1 MCHSLANI
9 EHHHFK
15 YESHR
20 RPGDA
25 HVHFLGAGAFSFGEG
40 ITLEDGDQM
49 VIEWNGYGRALRN
62 PIAVDK
68 SVEQPVQVAAL

>member
-15 YESHR
+15 YEAHR

-25 HVHFLGAGAFSFGEG
+25 HVHFLGADAFSFGDG
-40 ITLEDGDQM
+40 VSLSDGDH
-49 VIEWNGYGRALRN
+49 VAIHWEGFGRALRN
-62 PIAVDK
+62 PVRVDE
-68 SVEQPVQVAAL
+68 SSTRTISAADL